1 MKVLFGVQSEGS
13 GHCVQALC
21 IKEYLK
27 TRNYEIGSAFVAK
40 KKKGLASF
48 FTDEFETVE
57 YEGFDF
63 VFGDNGK
70 VVIWKT
76 ILKNIYELPKFV
88 YSFYKIYKT
97 IKQQK
102 PDIIV
107 NFYEPLVGL
116 SALLFPK
123 IKYIS
128 FGHQYAMTLDMY
140 PKIEGFYIQKMF
152 LTLIN
157 YITSIRAQKVALSY
171 YEFNDDKVI
180 ACPPILRKETYIKS
194 EDKQDFVLVYLMNED
209 MLPDLI
215 DEAIKNP
222 DIKLECFT
230 KLTKEFICPRNLKVY
245 NLNGKLFQEKMKVCK
260 AVICSGGFETS
271 SEAILHNKPLLMIP
285 LPNHF
290 EQYANCNDAETHGFG
305 AFSKKLYL
313 SLIPKNQVNNDTWFN
328 KYKDVL
334 DNLF

>member
-1 MKVLFGVQSEGS
+1 MKVLFGVQSEGN
-13 GHCVQALC
+13 GHMVQSLCV
-21 IKEYLK
+21 KEYLK
-27 TRNYEIGSAFVAK
+27 TRNYEIGPAFVAK
-40 KKKGLASF
+40 KSKGLAVF
-48 FTDEFETVE
+48 FTDEFETIQ

-63 VFGDNGK
+63 VFDKDSK
-70 VVIWKT
+70 VVLWKT
-76 ILKNIYELPKFV
+76 ILKNLYEFPKFV
-88 YSFYKIYKT
+88 WSFYKICKT

-116 SALLFPK
+116 SALFFPK

-128 FGHQYAMTLDMY
+128 FGHQYAMTLNMY
-140 PKIEGFYIQKMF
+140 PKIKGFYIQKMF

-215 DEAIKNP
+215 DEAIRNP

-230 KLTKEFICPRNLKVY
+230 KLTKEFIYPRNLIVY

-271 SEAILHNKPLLMIP
+271 SEAILHNKPVLMIP

-328 KYKDVL
+328 KYKGVL

>member
-1 MKVLFGVQSEGS
+1 MKVLFGVQSEGN
-13 GHCVQALC
+13 GHMVQALC
-21 IKEYLK
+21 IKDYLK
-27 TRNYEIGSAFVAK
+27 TRNYEIGPAFVAK
-40 KKKGLASF
+40 KKKGLTSF

-63 VFGDNGK
+63 VFGDSGK

-128 FGHQYAMTLDMY
+128 FGHQYAMTLDIY

>member
-1 MKVLFGVQSEGS
+1 MKVLFGVQSEGN
-13 GHCVQALC
+13 GHMVQALS
-21 IKEYLK
+21 IKDYLK
-27 TRNYEIGSAFVAK
+27 TRNYEIGPAFVAK

-116 SALLFPK
+116 SALLFPE

-215 DEAIKNP
+215 DEAIRNP

>member
-1 MKVLFGVQSEGS
+1 M
-13 GHCVQALC
+13 VQALS
-21 IKEYLK
+21 IKDYLK
-27 TRNYEIGSAFVAK
+27 TRNYEIGPAFVAK